1 MGMKFNPFTNNFDF
15 VGESSNPNIIKKIA
29 SENISALKLVY
40 ADVLNCYLADNSD
53 EIKASIVGVAL
64 NGAIIG
70 QEVEILTGGELKDI
84 FFTFALNEKLFLGLS
99 GEITNIP
106 PTNGFSVCIGH
117 GLGSGAIF
125 INIESEIVL

>member
-1 MGMKFNPFTNNFDF
+1 MPYKFNPLTGNLDYY
-15 VGESSNPNIIKKIA
+15 ESSSVESFKKIA

-53 EIKASIVGVAL
+53 ELKTSVIGVAL
-64 NGAIIG
+64 NGANIG
-70 QEVEILTGGELKDI
+70 EEVEIKTSGELKDI
-84 FFTFALNEKLFLGLS
+84 FFNFSIGEKLFLGAN
-99 GEITNIP
+99 GAITNTP
-106 PTNGFSVCIGH
+106 PSSGYHVCIGH